1 MALSIRADCVF
12 WGKLCFIVFAIFS
25 SPHMIA
31 TVPSFLYLFS
41 RHPPPPIPKIAQE
54 EALHPGSGLLFTVI
68 PERPFC
74 HYHSQAVE
82 AAYRVF
88 GAEYGRNGIGCGKG
102 SLPDF
107 HS

>member
-1 MALSIRADCVF
+1 MALSIRADRF
-12 WGKLCFIVFAIFS
+12 FFRGELCFIVFAIFS

-41 RHPPPPIPKIAQE
+41 HPPPFPKIAQE

-74 HYHSQAVE
+74 DYHSQAVE

-88 GAEYGRNGIGCGKG
+88 GA
-102 SLPDF
+102 
-107 HS
+107 